1 MAFALAGGGRVSA
14 SFIAR
19 LPRLTS
25 ELGPVAAHSYRLA
38 SRLVNSIGA
47 GTAVRGYADLNG
59 SRLILICT
67 PVRAVDAMV
76 PALAEAIACR
86 GKVILL
92 CESGCDS
99 RKLAGLR
106 AQGAAV
112 GSIQPIP
119 GFEGRRFVVEGDK
132 TAVREAKSLTR
143 ALDSRAEEARAD
155 KMDLYLA
162 ALSFGTSLFT
172 PLLESSVRCLQR
184 AGFPQ
189 ASAVRV
195 AEALFRE
202 SLRGYVYAGKRSWT
216 GPLAMGD
223 RAAVE
228 RELKALTAAAPLLAR
243 HYQEVSALAPQL
255 LGGREEG
262 EAKVSI

>member
-1 MAFALAGGGRVSA
+1 MTFALAGGGRVSA

-19 LPRLTS
+19 LPRLRS

-38 SRLVNSIGA
+38 SRIVNSIGA
-47 GTAVRGYADLNG
+47 GTAVRGYADLKD
-59 SRLILICT
+59 SRLILICA
-67 PVRAVDAMV
+67 PVRIVDAMA
-76 PALAEAIACR
+76 PALSEALTCR
-86 GKVILL
+86 GKIILL
-92 CESGCDS
+92 CESTCDS

-112 GSIQPIP
+112 GSMQPIP
-119 GFEGRRFVVEGDK
+119 GFEGRRFVIEGDGA
-132 TAVREAKSLTR
+132 AVREAKSLAR
-143 ALDSRAEEARAD
+143 ALGGRAEEASAE

-172 PLLESSVRCLQR
+172 PLLEAAVRCLRQ
-184 AGFPQ
+184 AGLPQ
-189 ASAVRV
+189 ASAVKV

-223 RAAVE
+223 RPAVE
-228 RELKALTAAAPLLAR
+228 RELEALAASAPLLAR
-243 HYQEVSALAPQL
+243 HYRDSSAWALEF
-255 LGGREEG
+255 LGGRKG
-262 EAKVSI
+262 RA

>member
-1 MAFALAGGGRVSA
+1 MTFALAGGGRVSA
-14 SFIAR
+14 TFVAR

-25 ELGPVAAHSYRLA
+25 ELGPVAAQSYRLA
-38 SRLVNSIGA
+38 SRIVNSIGA
-47 GTAVRGYADLNG
+47 GAAVRGYADLNEC
-59 SRLILICT
+59 RLILICA

-76 PALAEAIACR
+76 SALGEAIACR

-106 AQGAAV
+106 AQGAEV
-112 GSIQPIP
+112 GSMQPIP
-119 GFEGRRFVVEGDK
+119 GFEGRRFLVEGDK
-132 TAVREAKSLTR
+132 TAVREAKSLAR
-143 ALDSRAEEARAD
+143 ALDGRVEEAGAG

-172 PLLESSVRCLQR
+172 PLLEAAVRCLQQ
-184 AGFPQ
+184 AGMPQ
-189 ASAVRV
+189 TSAVRI

-202 SLRGYVYAGKRSWT
+202 SLRGYVYAGKRSWS

-228 RELKALTAAAPLLAR
+228 RELEALTASMPLLAR
-243 HYQEVSALAPQL
+243 QYREASAWALEL
-255 LGGREEG
+255 LGGPAGR
-262 EAKVSI
+262 AKVSI